1 MNKII
6 VLSLSIGLLL
16 FVNCSQEGSAQQ
28 TEEQLVKTVNVE
40 TKELA
45 TTEFESFLRLVGN
58 VEAASDV
65 RLSAEASGRILR
77 YYVDKGEEIQQGD
90 LIAKIDDARLQQEKD
105 RLQSLVEQSREQ
117 FERQRRIWQEDS
129 VGSEIEFLNAKYR
142 YQQNQ
147 ASLEAIN
154 VQINNTEIRAPFNAV
169 LEDKLTE
176 EGEMATPGVPLVRLI
191 ASDQVKINAG
201 VPARYSEAVTVG
213 DSVRIWFNIEGR
225 DTVRTTINFVGN
237 AINNR
242 TRTFDI
248 EMTLPIADRHY
259 KTGMIANI
267 LLRTVHRPNA
277 IVVGEEFVYTAG
289 DRNVV
294 YVVGENANDDPI
306 ALRKFIQLG
315 PVYKSDV
322 VVTEGLQPGLRL
334 ITVGSAFLQDSTRI
348 TIVDGQSGALATA
361 DAAE

>member
-1 MNKII
+1 MKKFTA
-6 VLSLSIGLLL
+6 LLFSMGLLFL
-16 FVNCSQEGSAQQ
+16 VNCSQEGTAQQ
-28 TEEQLVKTVNVE
+28 TEEQTVKTVNVE
-40 TKELA
+40 TRELE
-45 TTEFESFLRLVGN
+45 TEDFESFLRLVGN
-58 VEAASDV
+58 VEAANDV

-105 RLQSLVEQSREQ
+105 RLESLVEQSREQ

-154 VQINNTEIRAPFNAV
+154 VQINNTEVRAPFNAV

-191 ASDQVKINAG
+191 ASDQVKISAG
-201 VPARYSEAVTVG
+201 VPARYSDAVTVG

-225 DTVRTTINFVGN
+225 DTVRSTINFVGN

-242 TRTFDI
+242 TRTFDV
-248 EMTLPIADRHY
+248 EMTLPMADHHY

-267 LLRTVHRPNA
+267 LLRTTYRPNA
-277 IVVGEEFVYTAG
+277 IVVGEEFVYTDG
-289 DRNVV
+289 ERSVV
-294 YVVGENANDDPI
+294 YVVGENSTNELI
-306 ALRKFIQLG
+306 ALQKSVRLG

-334 ITVGSAFLQDSTRI
+334 ITVGSAFLQDSTRV
-348 TIVDGQSGALATA
+348 TIVDGQTRTMAAA
-361 DAAE
+361 DGTE